1 VIVFHHTALEDA
13 VAEFNRYGNGK
24 LVIADHKVGALMLN
38 GTFPTH
44 DTQAFIRVAQ
54 QVFRLK
60 IRKDGDQTILSR

>member
-1 VIVFHHTALEDA
+1 
-13 VAEFNRYGNGK
+13 
-24 LVIADHKVGALMLN
+24 VIADRNVRALMLN